1 MWVAKSNDSNKFNP
15 QREQHKRYETFINYL
30 ILTTMK
36 TKFFFAVMLLACATF
51 AVNAQGY
58 KDGIDFYK
66 IGKLDD
72 ARELL
77 ERNLNNPQT
86 LFVMRKAT
94 FTYFV
99 QSIFSCMSKRG
110 VSQVM
115 PQGYGLC

>member
-1 MWVAKSNDSNKFNP
+1 
-15 QREQHKRYETFINYL
+15 
-30 ILTTMK
+30 MK
-36 TKFFFAVMLLACATF
+36 TKFFFAVMLLACASF

-86 LFVMRKAT
+86 NKTEAYYYLGEIAYHKGDLSLA
-94 FTYFV
+94 
-99 QSIFSCMSKRG
+99 QSNYDKGIQADAKNPFN
-110 VSQVM
+110 
-115 PQGYGLC
+115 